1 MTKSLRIFIIGLLVV
16 NILFCFI
23 SEAINE
29 YEMHTSEK
37 YAKAIPI
44 EDKIAFDYAILTSP
58 GYGLSVCAIKAVNPV
73 SIPELDGEYIR
84 IEVVTEH
91 YVQKTR
97 MKTITKVING
107 KSITESIPETYWT
120 WETVSQDSITSDS
133 VSIYNHRFDVSLI
146 DIPNAEYA
154 DLVYDNNYVR
164 RSFYTVPSEI
174 NGVLFSNF
182 INGSIGENTFFRGS
196 ESIEDVREQ
205 QLKKTG
211 SRAFYVLWGL
221 INVGALAAYFS
232 INKND

>member
-29 YEMHTSEK
+29 YEMHMSEK

-58 GYGLSVCAIKAVNPV
+58 GYGLLACTIKAVNPV
-73 SIPELDGEYIR
+73 SIPELEGEYTQ
-84 IEVVTEH
+84 IEIVTEH

-97 MKTITKVING
+97 VNIVTKVVNG
-107 KSITESIPETYWT
+107 QTVTEHVPEIYWT
-120 WETVSQDSITSDS
+120 WETVSQDSIASDS
-133 VSIYNHRFDVSLI
+133 VSIYDHQFETSLI

-196 ESIEDVREQ
+196 ESMEDVREQ

-211 SRAFYVLWGL
+211 SRAFYVLWVL
-221 INVGALAAYFS
+221 INIGALATYF
-232 INKND
+232 INKDN